1 MTEIITPIFNSVQQ
15 CLHFSFL
22 MEILPAT
29 QKSQM
34 QAMIERMLEDMGIAP
49 ERRAESTINFGGL
62 TSLEIRGQC
71 AMVRG
76 AVAHHLPKPEA
87 DAVYARYGHQV
98 CKAGGVRG
106 IRDYSQPM
114 LSTHNDLA
122 TLTMAWSVFGS
133 ARQRKDFSVRK
144 IADEFGLGKST
155 VTNDVGK
162 IRQTARFL
170 ENRAVERL
178 LPIFEQGGLVG
189 DALETH

>member
-34 QAMIERMLEDMGIAP
+34 QAMIERMLEDMGIVQ
-49 ERRAESTINFGGL
+49 ERVKSTINFGGL
-62 TSLEIRGQC
+62 NALEIRGQC

-76 AVAHHLPKPEA
+76 AVLHHLPKPEA
-87 DAVYARYGHQV
+87 DAIYARYGHQV

-106 IRDYSQPM
+106 IRDYSQLM
-114 LSTHNDLA
+114 LSTHNDMA

-133 ARQRKDFSVRK
+133 ARQREDFSTRK
-144 IADEFGLGKST
+144 IATEYGLSQST
-155 VTNDVGK
+155 VTRDVQVIVRTG
-162 IRQTARFL
+162 RTL
-170 ENRAVERL
+170 EGRAVERL
-178 LPIFEQGGLVG
+178 TPIFERGGLVG
-189 DALETH
+189 IDD